1 MQVNVF
7 CHFKKGFHL
16 GNLLKKLLL
25 KRWVGARPKAV
36 IQSFRMLGEGEPE
49 LVFAVGMCTE
59 IALWDVP
66 TKAGKVG
73 KKQV

>member
-36 IQSFRMLGEGEPE
+36 IESILNVLEEGDAESWY
-49 LVFAVGMCTE
+49 L
-59 IALWDVP
+59 
-66 TKAGKVG
+66 
-73 KKQV
+73 